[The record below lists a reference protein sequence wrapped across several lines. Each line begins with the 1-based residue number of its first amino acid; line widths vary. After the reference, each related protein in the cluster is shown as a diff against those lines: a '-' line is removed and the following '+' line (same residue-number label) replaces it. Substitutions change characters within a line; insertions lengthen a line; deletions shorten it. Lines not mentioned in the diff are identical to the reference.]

1 MIRNKTLIKG
11 FALTALVP
19 MFFSCSSEE
28 DSPVQGGEPQ
38 EVQVSISTRATANGD
53 TWTWE
58 QGDMIGLNVTGYNGT
73 LSSYTL
79 TYEESTRSWTQ
90 SGIITTM
97 LPGTIAAWYPGDNV
111 TTTATSFN
119 IPVNQATN
127 EYLCKADFMTYS
139 GALTNTTPS
148 VTLEHRLCKVTVTID
163 GYVDYNNNMP
173 TVRNEIFNSYPT
185 VTYNNGAWT
194 GTGNLTSIT
203 PHKTESS
210 ADGHH
215 IYQAI
220 VAPASSYKPFMILTV
235 NGRERTVNY
244 DQELLSGNAYT
255 FTLTVSNNELTL
267 TPTGTFPS
275 SGWGNEDSETVITA
289 TN

>member
-1 MIRNKTLIKG
+1 M
-11 FALTALVP
+11 
-19 MFFSCSSEE
+19 
-28 DSPVQGGEPQ
+28 
-38 EVQVSISTRATANGD
+38 SISTRATTDGN
-53 TWTWE
+53 TWTW
-58 QGDMIGLNVTGYNGT
+58 QGGDVIGLNVTGYNGAS
-73 LSSYTL
+73 SSYKL
-79 TYEESTRSWTQ
+79 TYDESTRSWTQ

-139 GALTNTTPS
+139 GDLISTTTS
-148 VTLEHRLCKVTVTID
+148 VMLEHRLCKVTVTIS
-163 GYVDYNNNMP
+163 DYEDYSDTP
-173 TVRNEIFNSYPT
+173 TVESEVFHSYPT
-185 VTYNNGAWT
+185 VTYNNDAWT
-194 GTGNLTSIT
+194 GTGELTNIT
-203 PHKTESS
+203 PLKTASD

-215 IYQAI
+215 TYQAI
-220 VAPASSYKPFMILTV
+220 VAPASSYEPFMTLTV
-235 NGRERTVNY
+235 NGRSRTVNC

-255 FTLTVSNNELTL
+255 FTLRVSNNELTL

-275 SGWGNEDSETVITA
+275 SGWGNEDSETIITA

>member
-11 FALTALVP
+11 FALVALVP
-19 MFFSCSSEE
+19 LFAACSSED
-28 DSPVQGGEPQ
+28 DSPVQGGEAQ
-38 EVQVSISTRATANGD
+38 EVQVSISTRATTDGD

-58 QGDMIGLNVTGYNGT
+58 NNDVIGLNVTGYNGT
-73 LSSYTL
+73 SSSYTL
-79 TYEESTRSWTQ
+79 TYDESTRSWTQ

-97 LPGTIAAWYPGDNV
+97 LPSTIATWYPGDNV

-185 VTYNNGAWT
+185 VTYNNDAWT

-203 PHKTESS
+203 PLKTASD

-215 IYQAI
+215 TYQAI
-220 VAPASSYKPFMILTV
+220 VAPASSYEPFKTLTV
-235 NGRERTVNY
+235 DGRERTVNC
-244 DQELLSGNAYT
+244 DQALVSGNAYT
-255 FTLTVSNNELTL
+255 FTLTVSNNELAL
-267 TPTGTFPS
+267 TPTGTIAD
-275 SGWGNEDSETVITA
+275 GNSWDAEDKETLITV
-289 TN
+289 N